1 MVIYL
6 LLIIRSNEEDPI
18 VISESEGH
26 LPPTTSSDGGHTS
39 VPDSIPIP
47 HSRPPAS
54 PTSRD
59 APITIPDSPPLTP
72 PTSSQPSIPM
82 ATTAPSST
90 TSNIPLV
97 NPLSVVQASVNSLP
111 VVTAQPLTTVVSL
124 DKMLEINQSLINA
137 TAQLCAQTTLALTG
151 RTSLP
156 SSSQLPAPQ
165 PPSLKSIPNQ
175 TLYLSTVSTSTTTN
189 SQTHAGQPVP
199 GAQINNSSSDAK
211 ITSDAQSTSSV
222 AEEGKSVAAATV
234 VSTTTQSVSVARA
247 VATSVQASSTSAMCT
262 VQSSA
267 TVSSLQ
273 LQSASSST
281 AVVQASRGQIRSI
294 STATTS
300 TNVLAQGGSISAPQ
314 SLPPPSATTTAAAS
328 NASTMIIRSSTSHM
342 APSQAQAQAGVLQPT
357 TSLTNP
363 KVQGS
368 GTLVCSAVSGAGLD
382 QSKRGVA
389 TTLSS
394 ANTQSSGATVTNS
407 ISKQSKAV
415 STCVL
420 PLATQIATSA
430 ICTPTHTF
438 RDPVSV
444 TSSFDQPYTPLANF
458 PYSFSA
464 PVIIS
469 QLGRRGVAPPAAA
482 QPMAPHSVR
491 PAMSHVVE
499 ARVVQSTPPPEPPRG
514 PGVLMGRGVFGHPG
528 HVTSTLPGHVTS
540 IGVSVGGYLGV
551 PTGVG
556 QAVPS
561 IVAQVAPP
569 RFGVPPPP
577 PPSQGTTRIPPGI
590 PPGLAKPPPPL
601 QARVAPP
608 STFPPSSRPPQLVT
622 QGLQVGTAQVVSQGV
637 QISAPHVVSQ
647 NVPAPTIINDS
658 MKIKSSEPVMIS
670 QYAKQGNLLTH
681 SEALGQKTSMVASL
695 QEGQKKMTA
704 ASGEKKAKE
713 PEIRRRGRPRKVNR
727 QEEGRERGGNGGA
740 TEAKGGRGR
749 PRKQSHDLIIE
760 EYAPSNQGGEGKE
773 EERRRSSRKR
783 KLKSPDGTTSIAT
796 ASTNEITGSDVQGRH
811 MMDVATQSVR
821 LASDKASTE
830 VRASNPP
837 SSSLA
842 NPVPTK
848 TTSNKGADNASSHSI
863 AAGTT
868 SGSAGKV
875 ANEKG
880 ERSTA
885 EGDASD
891 EKVVEPESAKNEQG
905 TETEQNVP
913 PMDGNMDSQV
923 EGGKTS
929 INTVPEDSED
939 PLCGLKS
946 KRRRE
951 REGEGGEEE
960 GETEKQSRTEQP
972 EPDGGDEGKGQ
983 AASPELITSETE
995 VDQGETMMDSETHD
1009 SSDTSESKKDES
1021 SSDSTGTKHAQISD
1035 SKPLTASS
1043 ETQSAEQSKV
1053 TTFDSATKDSDK
1065 TTSSSHESNGGRKC
1079 LSLRRH
1085 STGPS
1090 AASSGDSLNGE
1101 GGERGE
1107 VGEGRGA
1114 GGEREE
1120 TAAGGSRK
1128 SLVDTPTNGKGGIL
1142 KHTSQ
1147 FDTPSTAKVSR
1158 VDSM

>member
-1 MVIYL
+1 M
-6 LLIIRSNEEDPI
+6 
-18 VISESEGH
+18 
-26 LPPTTSSDGGHTS
+26 
-39 VPDSIPIP
+39 
-47 HSRPPAS
+47 
-54 PTSRD
+54 
-59 APITIPDSPPLTP
+59 
-72 PTSSQPSIPM
+72 
-82 ATTAPSST
+82 
-90 TSNIPLV
+90 
-97 NPLSVVQASVNSLP
+97 
-111 VVTAQPLTTVVSL
+111 TAQPLTTVVSL

-165 PPSLKSIPNQ
+165 PPAPQPPSLKSIANQ

-211 ITSDAQSTSSV
+211 IISDAQSTSSV

-234 VSTTTQSVSVARA
+234 VSTTTQSVPVAQA
-247 VATSVQASSTSAMCT
+247 VTASAQASSTSAMCT
-262 VQSSA
+262 VQSGA

-281 AVVQASRGQIRSI
+281 AVVQASGGQSRSI

-314 SLPPPSATTTAAAS
+314 SLLPPSATTTAAAS
-328 NASTMIIRSSTSHM
+328 NASTMIIKSSTSHM
-342 APSQAQAQAGVLQPT
+342 APSQAQAQAGILQPT

-368 GTLVCSAVSGAGLD
+368 GTLVCSAVSGAGMD

-438 RDPVSV
+438 CDPVSV
-444 TSSFDQPYTPLANF
+444 ASSFDQPYTPLANF

-464 PVIIS
+464 PVIVS

-482 QPMAPHSVR
+482 QPMAPHSIR
-491 PAMSHVVE
+491 PVMGHVVE

-514 PGVLMGRGVFGHPG
+514 PGVLMGREVFGH
-528 HVTSTLPGHVTS
+528 PGHVTS
-540 IGVSVGGYLGV
+540 IGVSVGGCLGV

-561 IVAQVAPP
+561 IIAKVAPP
-569 RFGVPPPP
+569 RFGISPPP
-577 PPSQGTTRIPPGI
+577 PPSQETTRIPPGI
-590 PPGLAKPPPPL
+590 PPGSAKLPPPL

-637 QISAPHVVSQ
+637 QISAPRVVSQ
-647 NVPAPTIINDS
+647 NVPAPITTKFNDS
-658 MKIKSSEPVMIS
+658 TRIKSSEQVVIS
-670 QYAKQGNLLTH
+670 QDGRRQNLPSH
-681 SEALGQKTSMVASL
+681 SETLGQKTSVAASL

-740 TEAKGGRGR
+740 AEAKGGRGR

-891 EKVVEPESAKNEQG
+891 EKVVEPESAKNERG

-946 KRRRE
+946 KRRRDRE
-951 REGEGGEEE
+951 REGGEEE

-995 VDQGETMMDSETHD
+995 VDQGETMMDSKTHD
-1009 SSDTSESKKDES
+1009 SCDTSESKKDES

-1065 TTSSSHESNGGRKC
+1065 TTSSSRESNGGRKC
-1079 LSLRRH
+1079 LSLQRH

-1101 GGERGE
+1101 GGKRGE